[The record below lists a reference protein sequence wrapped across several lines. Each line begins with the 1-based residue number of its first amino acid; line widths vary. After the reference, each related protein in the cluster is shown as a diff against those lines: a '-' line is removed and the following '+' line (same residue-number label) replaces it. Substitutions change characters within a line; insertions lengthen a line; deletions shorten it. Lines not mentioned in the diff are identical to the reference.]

1 MRASNGLVKKIKKYE
16 GYMFIMPW
24 ILGMLLFTV
33 GPILFAIY
41 IGFTEWKVLTPP
53 KFIGLK
59 NYLDIFHDENFWNS
73 LTVTVKYAA
82 FAVPLGIVTSLTI
95 AMLMNT
101 EIKGIRI
108 FRTIY
113 YLPAVVSGVAVAL
126 LWRWVLDP
134 EFGLINLLLAQI
146 GIQGPGWLSDPDW
159 VLPSYILMA
168 LWGAGGGMI
177 TYLVGLREVPK
188 NLYEAAEIDG
198 AGPITKFF
206 KITLPLMTP
215 ILFYNLIMGIIGSF
229 RKFTDAYI
237 LGGAGNQ
244 GKFYLVYLY
253 DNAFSFFKMGYATAL
268 AWILFVIIFVLTLF
282 ILKTSSFW
290 VYYESNE
297 D

>member
-1 MRASNGLVKKIKKYE
+1 MKQKNKLYKKLKKYE
-16 GYMFIMPW
+16 GYFFILPW
-24 ILGMLLFTV
+24 ILGMLLFTI

-41 IGFTEWKVLTPP
+41 IGFTEWKILTKPN
-53 KFIGLK
+53 FVGFQ
-59 NYLDIFHDENFWNS
+59 NYIDIFHDENFWNS
-73 LTVTVKYAA
+73 LMVTVKYAI
-82 FAVPLGIVTSLTI
+82 FAVPLGIITSLTI
-95 AMLMNT
+95 AILMNT
-101 EIKGIRI
+101 EIKGIRF

-134 EFGLINLLLAQI
+134 EFGLINLMLAQI

-177 TYLVGLREVPK
+177 TYLVGLREVPQ

-198 AGPITKFF
+198 AGPLTKFF

-215 ILFYNLIMGIIGSF
+215 ILFYNLIMGIIGAF

-253 DNAFSFFKMGYATAL
+253 DNAFKYFKMGYATAL
-268 AWILFVIIFVLTLF
+268 AWILFVIIFLLTLIIF
-282 ILKTSSFW
+282 KSSSLW
-290 VYYESNE
+290 VYYESN
-297 D
+297 DD